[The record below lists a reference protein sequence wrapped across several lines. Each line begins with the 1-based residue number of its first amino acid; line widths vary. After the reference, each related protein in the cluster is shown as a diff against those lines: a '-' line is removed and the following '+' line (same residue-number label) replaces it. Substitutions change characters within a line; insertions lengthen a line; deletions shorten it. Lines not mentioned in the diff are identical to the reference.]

1 MLFMLA
7 KVWAGLLSWALHFV
21 KDRALCHHRRTG
33 KENNP
38 FGYWH
43 TNVREF
49 AMPFTFRLGKIQK
62 NYIIFHI
69 SDGVCL
75 RQDLHPPGRK
85 YFRVLQNVP
94 SLWWT
99 TWSSLSNRLNAPF
112 SFLQVFFLIVGVV
125 CPLSQKRT
133 PFAAHSL
140 GEKRALGNSLSFA
153 IWNVMLIPN
162 YSKSNHKVWWKK
174 KKKALRRIL
183 KASSKKKCFWGNHSL
198 VADIFK
204 KPGGKL
210 FSEFPELCS
219 VPALSR
225 WHMS

>member
-1 MLFMLA
+1 MSILGSSPHSFWEIRCYLCWLKFELA
-7 KVWAGLLSWALHFV
+7 CSAEHCILWRTGHCVTIGGL
-21 KDRALCHHRRTG
+21 G

-69 SDGVCL
+69 SYGVCL

-162 YSKSNHKVWWKK
+162 YLKSNHKVWWKK
-174 KKKALRRIL
+174 KK
-183 KASSKKKCFWGNHSL
+183 SSEKNT
-198 VADIFK
+198 
-204 KPGGKL
+204 
-210 FSEFPELCS
+210 
-219 VPALSR
+219 
-225 WHMS
+225 